1 MRPEKNGKDVAVA
14 SGSDSGAIDVLSDD
28 ILEHILGFLPA
39 AEAVRTSVLARRWR
53 HRWKFATAL
62 NVMCIMESYCY
73 CWPKKPPVE
82 ECSKAV
88 DDMLRLRGHTPLEA
102 CHLTFGSLHNKE
114 DVPCLNRWVR
124 HVVACQVQRFRLE
137 NFDYYNG
144 HLMLDDLSLV
154 SRHLTRLELIGLEL
168 NNELC
173 DFSSCPALQHLD
185 IAHCSLWN
193 AKKLSSQSTKS
204 LSITSCNFITESNT
218 LIHIP
223 SLVSLNLDSHLYLP
237 PVLGSMPSLKKAF
250 VRVPVDEDCG
260 YDESEWLDCYSCHI
274 MKEED
279 NKRFLLDGL
288 SNAENLALLSETTM
302 FIFEKDL
309 KQCPTFNNLKT
320 LLLNDHWCVAPN
332 FLALTCI
339 LKHSPVLEKL
349 TLELNS
355 RGPEHKVELTG
366 VYHPM
371 DGSTTKL
378 EHLKA
383 IEVKCEVID
392 ENVHK
397 VLQFLCTFNFCK

>member
-1 MRPEKNGKDVAVA
+1 MQPARLPLFLRSSNQGEEFAPRGRDGLINLSDPIQIVLPPSDRFLCSRSVGAHNLFDGMRPEKNGKDVAVA
-14 SGSDSGAIDVLSDD
+14 SGSDSGAIDVLPDD

-62 NVMCIMESYCY
+62 NVMCIMESYRY

-82 ECSKAV
+82 ECSKAG

-193 AKKLSSQSTKS
+193 AKNLSSQSTES
-204 LSITSCNFITESNT
+204 LSITSCNFIT
-218 LIHIP
+218 
-223 SLVSLNLDSHLYLP
+223 
-237 PVLGSMPSLKKAF
+237 
-250 VRVPVDEDCG
+250 
-260 YDESEWLDCYSCHI
+260 
-274 MKEED
+274 
-279 NKRFLLDGL
+279 
-288 SNAENLALLSETTM
+288 
-302 FIFEKDL
+302 
-309 KQCPTFNNLKT
+309 
-320 LLLNDHWCVAPN
+320 
-332 FLALTCI
+332 
-339 LKHSPVLEKL
+339 
-349 TLELNS
+349 
-355 RGPEHKVELTG
+355 
-366 VYHPM
+366 
-371 DGSTTKL
+371 
-378 EHLKA
+378 
-383 IEVKCEVID
+383 
-392 ENVHK
+392 
-397 VLQFLCTFNFCK
+397 